1 MKNIVIILNILLL
14 FEFII
19 SDCDIEDAEPS
30 DCANI
35 TLKDYEKKKDHVGY
49 VPDTCCYIHHID
61 RDYSMGF
68 SEESVKECIP
78 MKKDKIDDYKKFYY
92 GTKDIKCES
101 TASSSSSL
109 DSSSCFI
116 KLISLSYYI
125 KFISV
130 LFLLLK

>member
-78 MKKDKIDDYKKFYY
+78 MKKLLDKIKLLIVSMI
-92 GTKDIKCES
+92 IKS
-101 TASSSSSL
+101 
-109 DSSSCFI
+109 FI
-116 KLISLSYYI
+116 M
-125 KFISV
+125 V
-130 LFLLLK
+130 LKILNVKALLLHLLL